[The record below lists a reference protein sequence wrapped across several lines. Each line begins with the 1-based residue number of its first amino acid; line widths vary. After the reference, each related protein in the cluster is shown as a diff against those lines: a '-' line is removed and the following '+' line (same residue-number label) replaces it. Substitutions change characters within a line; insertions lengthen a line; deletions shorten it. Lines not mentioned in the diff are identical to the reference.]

1 MGHAE
6 TRKQH
11 EIHVI
16 TRAHRHINALQ
27 ARLVQP
33 RFFTDLIAGSLKL
46 FNVGACMCMHACELY
61 M

>member
-1 MGHAE
+1 MATLSGRPRRRRTVDGATGMGHAE

-11 EIHVI
+11 KIHVI

-33 RFFTDLIAGSLKL
+33 RF
-46 FNVGACMCMHACELY
+46 
-61 M
+61 